1 MADKQSRKELL
12 DSLVDIRDVKIDRSQ
27 PVEER
32 MKSYVEQIKN
42 PYLFKVGNTVV
53 RVSYAN
59 TQATIN
65 DNFVNLLASMWSGS
79 RMIGKWIFFMNLI
92 QKAGFSLDFV
102 L

>member
-1 MADKQSRKELL
+1 MANEQSKKDLL
-12 DSLVDIRDVKIDRSQ
+12 ESLVDIRDVKIDRSK

-42 PYLFKVGNTVV
+42 PYLFKVGNTIV

-65 DNFVNLLASMWSGS
+65 DNFVDLLASM
-79 RMIGKWIFFMNLI
+79 
-92 QKAGFSLDFV
+92 
-102 L
+102 

>member
-1 MADKQSRKELL
+1 MENERSRKELL
-12 DSLVDIRDVKIDRSQ
+12 DSLVDIRDVKIDRSM

-42 PYLFKVGNTVV
+42 PYMFKVGSTVV

-65 DNFVNLLASMWSGS
+65 DNFVNLLASM
-79 RMIGKWIFFMNLI
+79 
-92 QKAGFSLDFV
+92 
-102 L
+102 

>member
-1 MADKQSRKELL
+1 MANEMSKKELL
-12 DSLVDIRDVKIDRSQ
+12 DSLVDIRDVKIDRTQ

-42 PYLFKVGNTVV
+42 HYLFKVGNTVV

-65 DNFVNLLASMWSGS
+65 DNFVNLLAS
-79 RMIGKWIFFMNLI
+79 L
-92 QKAGFSLDFV
+92 
-102 L
+102 

>member
-1 MADKQSRKELL
+1 MANEQSKKDLL
-12 DSLVDIRDVKIDRSQ
+12 ESLVDFRDVKIDRSK

-42 PYLFKVGNTVV
+42 PYLFKVGNTIV

-65 DNFVNLLASMWSGS
+65 DNFVNLLASM
-79 RMIGKWIFFMNLI
+79 
-92 QKAGFSLDFV
+92 
-102 L
+102 

>member
-1 MADKQSRKELL
+1 MANEQSKKDLL
-12 DSLVDIRDVKIDRSQ
+12 ESLVDILDVKIDRSK

-42 PYLFKVGNTVV
+42 PYLFKVGNTIV

-65 DNFVNLLASMWSGS
+65 DNFVNLLASM
-79 RMIGKWIFFMNLI
+79 
-92 QKAGFSLDFV
+92 
-102 L
+102 